1 MEFKE
6 MYAKPI
12 DRAIDPVVKAGS
24 EEHLANE
31 LEEYV
36 VTPEI
41 QGHLLRFFDEYND
54 VDATGNGAWISG
66 FFGSGKSH
74 MLKILAVLLED
85 RTVDGVRA
93 FDYILPKVAN
103 NPSLHGAMEVART
116 KHPSES
122 ILFNIDSVAPNQGR
136 TEAGALLAAFIKSF
150 NAHLGYFDGDQQHI
164 AKLEYDLD
172 KDGHLDAFKQQIQ
185 ERCGKPW
192 EDVRKSAALH
202 TKKIDAAFDDALGN
216 PEGTTDNIIRYY
228 KDTYQPS
235 VKDFALQVKDYIDT
249 KEPGFRLNFFVDE
262 VGQFI
267 ANNTELMVNLQTV
280 AEDLNDYCDGASW
293 VLVTSQ
299 ENVEDIVGEMSENS
313 ANDFS
318 KIQARFK
325 IKIQLTSSDA
335 KTVIKQRLLAKNP
348 DVVPAL
354 DGMYEKYKDD
364 FRVLFDFAD
373 GSKSYKVYSDE
384 EDFVGTYPFV
394 PYQFDLFITAMRGL
408 SDYNGFTG
416 RHHSTGAR
424 SMLGVFQEVAIRM
437 ANGLDG
443 KAPAST
449 EEQALA
455 TFDLMFEGLRNS
467 LKSEVYGQI
476 TIAEGQLTDD
486 PLAIRVLKALLLVKY
501 CKDFK
506 ATPGNLRV
514 LLYGS
519 FKENTSVL
527 EQNVKDALSNLER
540 QVYIRRNNN
549 VYEYLTDEEKD
560 IEREIRNTAVSTADI
575 EGTIAELVKDAVGSL
590 RATYKNGS
598 FEHAYSFNL
607 KVDGNG
613 QGIQRNDLTVDIL
626 TSWEEGALAT
636 IPAAPKTLSVA
647 LMGADSLISDIR
659 IYKQTEKYANVHGS
673 SGEVRAAILMDKRD
687 ANMALY
693 AKIREEFTDL
703 LTEARYSAGGAEV
716 TDVLSGTGKD
726 ALVSAMS
733 ELIKKSYTGLQQV
746 SERITEND
754 VYSNCVSPQT
764 KLEGALPE
772 YVETLYSQIGML
784 SSGGVVTVGGDGVGS
799 LTNHFSKGVYG
810 WPDIVVR
817 NAVAML
823 SGVGK
828 IEVRRA
834 GSLIEK
840 IELGNALKKNQDLDK
855 LVISKVAA
863 VDTDRLNAIVA
874 GYKALT
880 GTSPAENDAKA
891 IAREL
896 KTHLENASEPWRQ
909 SESAAASYPFAM
921 QYNEGLALVRRTA
934 DALGSN
940 WQWIATDFPDHVEE
954 LKDAVE
960 DMDKMRSFVAG
971 SQMQQ
976 KWVQAKE
983 FLDRGLREALAIDAS
998 VASDEE
1004 FISEV
1009 RRIVEDPDVYKSSD
1023 IARINGR
1030 IRKAQNEIADAL
1042 ATLKDYERNQIETSR
1057 GEFKS
1062 TEEFDALD
1070 AEAQVRLD
1078 DIFDRAQ
1085 RELEVA
1091 RGAFEIKGF
1100 ASSFVER
1107 NTGAILAVLNPPKQ
1121 TAQTSEGNSDEHTE
1135 FVKPQVQSVTVA
1147 DVCKR
1152 VPGSPLI
1159 KNEEDIDSYLDGLRA
1174 LLVDEIRSGKV
1185 VVK

>member
-6 MYAKPI
+6 MYARPI

-85 RTVDGVRA
+85 RTVEGMRA
-93 FDYILPKVAN
+93 FDYILPKVED
-103 NPSLHGAMEVART
+103 NPSLHSAMEVARE

-164 AKLEYDLD
+164 AKLEYDLG
-172 KDGHLDAFKQQIQ
+172 KEGHLDAFKQHVQAL
-185 ERCGKPW
+185 CGKPW
-192 EDVRKSAALH
+192 ENVRKSAALH
-202 TKKIDAAFDDALGN
+202 AKKIDAAFDAALGN

-348 DVVPAL
+348 EVTPAL
-354 DGMYEKYKDD
+354 DKMYSSYKDD

-373 GSKSYKVYSDE
+373 GSKSYKVYSDA
-384 EDFVGTYPFV
+384 EDFVDTYPFV

-437 ANGLDG
+437 ANGLNG
-443 KAPAST
+443 NAPAST

-506 ATPGNLRV
+506 ATAGNLRV

-560 IEREIRNTAVSTADI
+560 IEREIRNTSISTADI
-575 EGTIAELVKDAVGSL
+575 ENTIAELVKDAVGTL

-598 FEHAYSFNL
+598 FEHVYPFNL

-613 QGIQRNDLTVDIL
+613 QGIQRNDLSVDIL
-626 TSWEEGALAT
+626 TSWEEGSLST
-636 IPAAPKTLSVA
+636 IPSAPKTLTVA

-659 IYKQTEKYANVHGS
+659 IYKQTEKYANVHGT

-693 AKIREEFTDL
+693 SKIRDEFTDL

-716 TDVLSGTGKD
+716 TDSLSGTGKD
-726 ALVSAMS
+726 ALASAMA
-733 ELIKKSYTGLQQV
+733 ELVKKSYTGLQQV
-746 SERITEND
+746 SERITDTD
-754 VYSNCVSPQT
+754 VYGNCVSPQA
-764 KLEGALPE
+764 KLGGMLPE

-784 SSGGVVTVGGDGVGS
+784 SSGGVVTVGGDGLSS
-799 LTNHFSKGVYG
+799 LTAYFGKGVYG

-823 SGVGK
+823 SGIGK

-834 GSLIEK
+834 GLLLEK
-840 IELGNALKKNQDLDK
+840 TELGNALKKNQDLDK
-855 LVISKVAA
+855 LVVTKVAD
-863 VDTDRLNAIVA
+863 VDADKLNEIVS

-896 KTHLENASEPWRQ
+896 SAYLENTSSPWQQ
-909 SESAAASYPFAM
+909 SESAATAYPFATD
-921 QYNEGLALVRRTA
+921 YKEGLALVGRVI
-934 DALGSN
+934 DSLNSN
-940 WQWIATDFPDHVEE
+940 WQWIATDFPDHVDEIA
-954 LKDAVE
+954 LVKE
-960 DMDKMRSFVAG
+960 DMDRMRTFVAG
-971 SQMQQ
+971 SPMQQ
-976 KWVQAKE
+976 KWTDAKA
-983 FLDRGLREALAIDAS
+983 FLDKGLREARVVDAPI
-998 VASDEE
+998 ADDDE
-1004 FISEV
+1004 FIAEV
-1009 RRIVEDPDVYKSSD
+1009 RSVVEDPQVYKSSE
-1023 IARINGR
+1023 IARVSGR
-1030 IRKAQNEIADAL
+1030 IRRAQDEISSQL
-1042 ATLKDYERNQIETSR
+1042 ASLKEHEIDQLKLNHD
-1057 GEFKS
+1057 EFKRM
-1062 TEEFDALD
+1062 EEYAALD
-1070 AEAQVRLD
+1070 ADQKMRIDEVFEKA
-1078 DIFDRAQ
+1078 IN
-1085 RELEVA
+1085 ELNGVQSA
-1091 RGAFEIKGF
+1091 YEIKGF
-1100 ASSFVER
+1100 AATFMER
-1107 NTGAILAVLNPPKQ
+1107 NASFLLNLLNPPSPVEDPGPGGAVEPNP
-1121 TAQTSEGNSDEHTE
+1121 T
-1135 FVKPQVQSVTVA
+1135 PVQSVTVSEIS
-1147 DVCKR
+1147 KR
-1152 VPGSPLI
+1152 VACSPFI
-1159 KNEEDIDSYLDGLRA
+1159 TDEKDVDSYIDGLRTI
-1174 LLVDEIRSGKV
+1174 LLNEIRSGKV

>member
-74 MLKILAVLLED
+74 MLKILALLLED
-85 RTVDGVRA
+85 RTVEGTRA
-93 FDYILPKVAN
+93 FDYILPKVEN
-103 NPSLHGAMEVART
+103 NPSLHSAMEVARA

-172 KDGHLDAFKQQIQ
+172 KEGHLEAFRQQVQ

-202 TKKIDAAFDDALGN
+202 AKKIDAAFDAALGN

-235 VKDFALQVKDYIDT
+235 VKDFALQVKDYINT

-267 ANNTELMVNLQTV
+267 ANNTDLMVNLQTV

-335 KTVIKQRLLAKNP
+335 KTVIKQRLLAKTP
-348 DVVPAL
+348 EVKPPL
-354 DGMYEKYKDD
+354 DEMYAERKDD

-373 GSKSYKVYSDE
+373 GSKSYKVYSDA
-384 EDFVGTYPFV
+384 EDFVDTYPFV

-449 EEQALA
+449 EEEELA

-506 ATPGNLRV
+506 ATAGNLRV

-560 IEREIRNTAVSTADI
+560 IEREIRNTSITTADI
-575 EGTIAELVKDAVGSL
+575 EGTIADLVKEAVGSL
-590 RATYKNGS
+590 KATYKNGS
-598 FEHAYSFNL
+598 FEHAYAFNL
-607 KVDGNG
+607 KVDGDA
-613 QGIQRNDLTVDIL
+613 QGIQRNDLTIDVL
-626 TSWEEGALAT
+626 TSWEDGLLST

-647 LMGADSLISDIR
+647 LMDADSLISDIR
-659 IYKQTEKYANVHGS
+659 IFKQTEKYANVHGT
-673 SGEVRAAILMDKRD
+673 SGEVRAAILRDKRD

-693 AKIREEFTDL
+693 AKIRDEFTEL

-716 TDVLSGTGKD
+716 TDAVSGSGKD
-726 ALVSAMS
+726 VLVNAMT

-746 SERITEND
+746 SERITDND
-754 VYSNCVSPQT
+754 VYSNCVSPRE
-764 KLEGALPE
+764 KLGGELPE

-784 SSGGVVTVGGDGVGS
+784 SSGGVVTVGGDGVAS
-799 LTNHFSKGVYG
+799 LTNNFGKGVYG
-810 WPDIVVR
+810 WPDVVVR

-823 SGVGK
+823 SGIGK
-828 IEVRRA
+828 IEIRRA
-834 GSLIEK
+834 GSLLERT
-840 IELGNALKKNQDLDK
+840 ELGNALKKNQDLDK
-855 LVISKVAA
+855 LVVSKVAD
-863 VDTDRLNAIVA
+863 VDSDRLNAIIS
-874 GYKALT
+874 GYKSLT

-896 KTHLENASEPWRQ
+896 AAYLDNAAEPWRQ
-909 SESAAASYPFAM
+909 SQSASSSYPFAGD
-921 QYNEGLALVRRTA
+921 YEEGLALFKRVI
-934 DALGSN
+934 DSLNSN
-940 WQWIATDFPDHVEE
+940 WQWIATDFPEHAERIA
-954 LKDAVE
+954 LTKD

-971 SQMQQ
+971 SPMQQ
-976 KWVQAKE
+976 KWVQAKA
-983 FLDRGLREALAIDAS
+983 FLDQGLKEARVIDA
-998 VASDEE
+998 AIANDDA
-1004 FISEV
+1004 FIAEV
-1009 RRIVEDPDVYKSSD
+1009 RAAVEDPMVYKSSD
-1023 IARINGR
+1023 IARVNGK
-1030 IRKAQNEIADAL
+1030 IRRAQDEIASAL
-1042 ATLKDYERNQIETSR
+1042 SSLKENERNQLEVSHGEYKGTTEYAALGDDGKARVDEVFESGAR
-1057 GEFKS
+1057 G
-1062 TEEFDALD
+1062 
-1070 AEAQVRLD
+1070 LD
-1078 DIFDRAQ
+1078 DAQ
-1085 RELEVA
+1085 SA
-1091 RGAFEIKGF
+1091 YEIKGY
-1100 ASSFVER
+1100 ATSFMER
-1107 NTGAILAVLNPPKQ
+1107 NAGLILSLLNPPKP
-1121 TAQTSEGNSDEHTE
+1121 ADESGIG
-1135 FVKPQVQSVTVA
+1135 KPDDSKTPPVQSVPVSE
-1147 DVCKR
+1147 VSKR
-1152 VPGSPLI
+1152 VAVSPII
-1159 KNEEDIDSYLDGLRA
+1159 KSEEDVDAYLGGLKS
-1174 LLVDEIRSGKV
+1174 LLLDEIRSGKV
-1185 VVK
+1185 VMK

>member
-1 MEFKE
+1 

-85 RTVDGVRA
+85 RTVEGTRA
-93 FDYILPKVAN
+93 FDYILPKVED
-103 NPSLHGAMEVART
+103 NPSLHSAMEVARA

-172 KDGHLDAFKQQIQ
+172 KEGHLGAFKQQVQ

-202 TKKIDAAFDDALGN
+202 AKKIDAAFDAALGN
-216 PEGTTDNIIRYY
+216 EEGTTDNIIRYY

-235 VKDFALQVKDYIDT
+235 VKDFALQVKDYIDS

-267 ANNTELMVNLQTV
+267 ANNTDLMVNLQTV

-348 DVVPAL
+348 EVKPTL
-354 DGMYEKYKDD
+354 DDMYAERRDD

-373 GSKSYKVYSDE
+373 GSKSYKVYSDA
-384 EDFVGTYPFV
+384 EDFVDTYPFV

-443 KAPAST
+443 KAPATT
-449 EEQALA
+449 EEEALA

-506 ATPGNLRV
+506 ATAGNLRV

-527 EQNVKDALSNLER
+527 EQNVKNALSNLER

-560 IEREIRNTAVSTADI
+560 IEREIRNTSISTADI
-575 EGTIAELVKDAVGSL
+575 ESTIADLVKDAVGSL
-590 RATYKNGS
+590 KATYKNGA

-607 KVDGNG
+607 KVDGDA

-626 TSWEEGALAT
+626 TSWEEGSLST

-716 TDVLSGTGKD
+716 TDNLSGSGKD
-726 ALVSAMS
+726 VLVNAMA

-754 VYSNCVSPQT
+754 VYGNCVSPQT
-764 KLEGALPE
+764 KLGGTLPE

-784 SSGGVVTVGGDGVGS
+784 SSGGVVTVGGDGVAS
-799 LTNHFSKGVYG
+799 LTANFGKGVYG

-823 SGVGK
+823 SGAGK
-828 IEVRRA
+828 IEIRRA
-834 GSLIEK
+834 GSLLEK
-840 IELGNALKKNQDLDK
+840 TELGNALKKNQDLDK
-855 LVISKVAA
+855 LVVSKVAD
-863 VDTDRLNAIVA
+863 VDSDRLNAIVS
-874 GYKALT
+874 GYKVLT

-896 KTHLENASEPWRQ
+896 SAYLDNAAEPWRQ
-909 SESAAASYPFAM
+909 SESAATSYPFAVD
-921 QYNEGLALVRRTA
+921 YGEGLALFKRVIDSLNA
-934 DALGSN
+934 N
-940 WQWIATDFPDHVEE
+940 WQWIVTDFPEHAETIA
-954 LKDAVE
+954 LTKD

-971 SQMQQ
+971 SPMQQ
-976 KWVQAKE
+976 KWAQAKA
-983 FLDRGLREALAIDAS
+983 FLDQGLKEARVIDAAI
-998 VASDEE
+998 ASDDA
-1004 FISEV
+1004 FIAEV
-1009 RRIVEDPDVYKSSD
+1009 RAVVEDPQVYKSSD
-1023 IARINGR
+1023 IARVNGKIRRAQDDISSALVSFKESEREQLR
-1030 IRKAQNEIADAL
+1030 ISLDEYKGTDEYA
-1042 ATLKDYERNQIETSR
+1042 
-1057 GEFKS
+1057 
-1062 TEEFDALD
+1062 ALD
-1070 AEAQVRLD
+1070 DVGKAR
-1078 DIFDRAQ
+1078 FDEVFERAV
-1085 RELEVA
+1085 RELD
-1091 RGAFEIKGF
+1091 GAQSVFEIKGYTT
-1100 ASSFVER
+1100 SFMER
-1107 NTGAILAVLNPPKQ
+1107 NASHILSLLNPPKPEIE
-1121 TAQTSEGNSDEHTE
+1121 SESGETTE
-1135 FVKPQVQSVTVA
+1135 PKAAPVQSVSVSE
-1147 DVCKR
+1147 VCKR
-1152 VPGSPLI
+1152 VSGSPII
-1159 KNEEDIDSYLDGLRA
+1159 KNEEDVDAYLGGLKA
-1174 LLVDEIRSGKV
+1174 LLLDEISSGKV

>member
-1 MEFKE
+1 MEFME

-85 RTVDGVRA
+85 RTVEGTRA
-93 FDYILPKVAN
+93 FDYILPKVQD
-103 NPSLHGAMEVART
+103 NPSLHSAMEVARD

-172 KDGHLDAFKQQIQ
+172 KEGRLDAFKQQIKDLT
-185 ERCGKPW
+185 GKPW

-202 TKKIDAAFDDALGN
+202 AKKIDAAFDAANGD

-280 AEDLNDYCDGASW
+280 AEDLNDYCDGAAW

-348 DVVPAL
+348 EATPDL
-354 DGMYEKYKDD
+354 DSMYASYKDD

-373 GSKSYKVYSDE
+373 GSKSYKVYSDA
-384 EDFVGTYPFV
+384 EDFGDTYPFV

-437 ANGLDG
+437 AKGLDG
-443 KAPAST
+443 SAPAST

-506 ATPGNLRV
+506 ATAGNLRV

-549 VYEYLTDEEKD
+549 IYEYLTDEEKD
-560 IEREIRNTAVSTADI
+560 IEREIRNTSISTSDI
-575 EGTIAELVKDAVGSL
+575 EETVADLVKDAVGSL
-590 RATYKNGS
+590 RATYKNGA
-598 FEHAYSFNL
+598 FEHVYPFNL

-626 TSWEEGALAT
+626 TSWEEGSLST
-636 IPAAPKTLSVA
+636 IPSAPKTLSVA

-659 IYKQTEKYANVHGS
+659 IFKQTEKYANVHGT

-693 AKIREEFTDL
+693 AKIRDEFTDL

-716 TDVLSGTGKD
+716 TEMLSGTGKE
-726 ALVSAMS
+726 ALASAME

-746 SERITEND
+746 SERITDTD
-754 VYSNCVSPQT
+754 VYGNCVSPQA
-764 KLEGALPE
+764 KLGGTLPE

-784 SSGGVVTVGGDGVGS
+784 SSGGAVTVGGDGLSS
-799 LTNHFSKGVYG
+799 LTAYFGKGVYG

-823 SGVGK
+823 SGIGK

-834 GSLIEK
+834 GSLLEK
-840 IELGNALKKNQDLDK
+840 TELGNVLKKNQDLDK
-855 LVISKVAA
+855 LVVSKVAD
-863 VDTDRLNAIVA
+863 VDSDRLNVIIS
-874 GYKALT
+874 GYKTLT

-896 KTHLENASEPWRQ
+896 AAYLENASSPWQQ
-909 SESAAASYPFAM
+909 SESAATSYPFAAD
-921 QYNEGLALVRRTA
+921 YKEDLALVRRA
-934 DALGSN
+934 IDSLNSN
-940 WQWIATDFPDHVEE
+940 WQWIATDFPEHVDEIA
-954 LKDAVE
+954 LAKE

-971 SQMQQ
+971 SSMQQ
-976 KWVQAKE
+976 KWTEAKA
-983 FLDRGLREALAIDAS
+983 FLDQGLREARAIDAPIADDVEF
-998 VASDEE
+998 VA
-1004 FISEV
+1004 EV
-1009 RRIVEDPDVYKSSD
+1009 RGVVEDPQVYKSSD
-1023 IARINGR
+1023 IARVSGKIKR
-1030 IRKAQNEIADAL
+1030 AQDEIASQLAL
-1042 ATLKDYERNQIETSR
+1042 LKEHERQQLEISHD
-1057 GEFKS
+1057 EFKRMDEYS
-1062 TEEFDALD
+1062 ALD
-1070 AEAQVRLD
+1070 ADQKTHVDEV
-1078 DIFDRAQ
+1078 FERAQ
-1085 RELEVA
+1085 RALDEA
-1091 RGAFEIKGF
+1091 QGAYEIKGF
-1100 ASSFVER
+1100 AATFMER
-1107 NTGAILAVLNPPKQ
+1107 NVSTLLSLLNPPAPTDEPKPGDVVEPVP
-1121 TAQTSEGNSDEHTE
+1121 AQI
-1135 FVKPQVQSVTVA
+1135 QSVSVSEVSKRIPGFTFIKTED
-1147 DVCKR
+1147 DV
-1152 VPGSPLI
+1152 
-1159 KNEEDIDSYLDGLRA
+1159 DSYIDGLKS
-1174 LLVDEIRSGKV
+1174 LLLEEVRSGKV

>member
-1 MEFKE
+1 MQFKE

-36 VTPEI
+36 VTPEV

-85 RTVDGVRA
+85 RTVEGTRA
-93 FDYILPKVAN
+93 FDYILPKVED
-103 NPSLHGAMEVART
+103 NPSLQSAMEVARA

-172 KDGHLDAFKQQIQ
+172 KEGRLDAFKQQV
-185 ERCGKPW
+185 EALCGKPW
-192 EDVRKSAALH
+192 EDVRKSAVLH
-202 TKKIDAAFDDALGN
+202 GKKIDAAFDAALGN
-216 PEGTTDNIIRYY
+216 PEGSTDNIIRYY

-235 VKDFALQVKDYIDT
+235 VRDFALQVKDYIDT

-267 ANNTELMVNLQTV
+267 ANNTDLMVNLQTV

-335 KTVIKQRLLAKNP
+335 KTIIKQRLLAKKP
-348 DVVPAL
+348 EATPLL
-354 DGMYEKYKDD
+354 DDMYDKCKDD

-373 GSKSYKVYSDE
+373 GSKTYKVYSDA
-384 EDFVGTYPFV
+384 EDFVDTYPFV

-443 KAPAST
+443 KAPATT
-449 EEQALA
+449 EEEALA

-476 TIAEGQLTDD
+476 TIAEGQLTDE

-506 ATPGNLRV
+506 ATAGNLRV

-527 EQNVKDALSNLER
+527 EQNIKDALSNLER

-560 IEREIRNTAVSTADI
+560 IEREIRNTSISTADI
-575 EGTIAELVKDAVGSL
+575 EQTVADLIKDVLGPL
-590 RATYKNGS
+590 RTTYKNGT
-598 FEHAYSFNL
+598 FEHAYTFNL
-607 KVDGNG
+607 KVDGDA
-613 QGIQRNDLTVDIL
+613 QGIQRHDLTVDIL
-626 TSWEEGALAT
+626 TSWEEEPLSI

-647 LMGADSLISDIR
+647 LVGADSLVSDIR
-659 IYKQTEKYANVHGS
+659 VYKQTEKYTNIHGAT
-673 SGEVRAAILMDKRD
+673 GEVRAAILRDKRD
-687 ANMALY
+687 ANRALY
-693 AKIREEFTDL
+693 TKIRDEFTDL
-703 LTEARYSAGGAEV
+703 LTEARYSAGGVEV
-716 TDVLSGTGKD
+716 TDALSGTGKD
-726 ALVSAMS
+726 VLMSAMS

-746 SERITEND
+746 SERITDTD
-754 VYSNCVSPQT
+754 VYNHCVSPRI
-764 KLEGALPE
+764 KLGVTLPE

-784 SSGGVVTVGGDGVGS
+784 SSGGVVTVGGDGLAS
-799 LTNHFSKGVYG
+799 LTAYFGKGVYG

-823 SGVGK
+823 SDAGK
-828 IEVRRA
+828 IEIRRA
-834 GSLIEK
+834 GSLLEK
-840 IELGNALKKNQDLDK
+840 TDLGNALKKNQDLDK
-855 LVISKVAA
+855 LVVSKI
-863 VDTDRLNAIVA
+863 VDVDSKRLNEIIS

-880 GTSPAENDAKA
+880 GTSPTENDAKA
-891 IAREL
+891 IAQEL
-896 KTHLENASEPWRQ
+896 AVYLEHASEPWRQ
-909 SESAAASYPFAM
+909 SRADAAHYPFASD
-921 QYNEGLALVRRTA
+921 YSEGLALVTRSI
-934 DALGSN
+934 DSLKSS
-940 WQWIATDFPDHVEE
+940 WQWIVTDFPEHIEE
-954 LKDAVE
+954 IARAKENL
-960 DMDKMRSFVAG
+960 DKMRSFAAG
-971 SQMQQ
+971 SPMQQ
-976 KWVQAKE
+976 KWVQAKV
-983 FLDRGLREALAIDAS
+983 FLDEGLRDAKIIDA
-998 VASDEE
+998 VIAWDDE
-1004 FISEV
+1004 FIHEV
-1009 RRIVEDPDVYKSSD
+1009 RTVVEDPQVYKSNG
-1023 IARINGR
+1023 IARITGKIKR
-1030 IRKAQNEIADAL
+1030 AQDEIAAEL
-1042 ATLKDYERNQIETSR
+1042 ISLKENEKEQLRINHD
-1057 GEFKS
+1057 EFK
-1062 TEEFDALD
+1062 TTDDYAALD
-1070 AEAQVRLD
+1070 CDQKMHFDELFEEAAKELD
-1078 DIFDRAQ
+1078 SAQ
-1085 RELEVA
+1085 
-1091 RGAFEIKGF
+1091 GAYEIKGF
-1100 ASSFVER
+1100 AASFMER
-1107 NTGAILAVLNPPKQ
+1107 NASLILSLLNPQKPVDNPRKEGSGKHEKPSVKSVSV
-1121 TAQTSEGNSDEHTE
+1121 SE
-1135 FVKPQVQSVTVA
+1135 
-1147 DVCKR
+1147 VCKR
-1152 VPGSPLI
+1152 VAGSPII
-1159 KNEEDIDSYLDGLRA
+1159 KSDEDVDAYISGLKSLLLNEIHF
-1174 LLVDEIRSGKV
+1174 GKV

>member
-85 RTVDGVRA
+85 RTVEGTRA
-93 FDYILPKVAN
+93 FDYILPKVKD
-103 NPSLHGAMEVART
+103 NPSLHSAMEVARE
-116 KHPSES
+116 KHSSES

-172 KDGHLDAFKQQIQ
+172 KEGHLEAFKQQVQ
-185 ERCGKPW
+185 AMCGKPW
-192 EDVRKSAALH
+192 KDVRKSAALH
-202 TKKIDAAFDDALGN
+202 VKKIDAAFDAALEN

-348 DVVPAL
+348 EATLAL
-354 DGMYEKYKDD
+354 DNMYASYKDD

-373 GSKSYKVYSDE
+373 GSKSYKVYSDT
-384 EDFVGTYPFV
+384 EDFVDTYPFA

-443 KAPAST
+443 NVSAST
-449 EEQALA
+449 EGQELA

-506 ATPGNLRV
+506 ATAGNLRV
-514 LLYGS
+514 LLYSS

-527 EQNVKDALSNLER
+527 EQSVKDALANLER

-560 IEREIRNTAVSTADI
+560 IEREIRNTSISTADI
-575 EGTIAELVKDAVGSL
+575 EETVADLVKDAVGSL
-590 RATYKNGS
+590 RATYKNGA
-598 FEHAYSFNL
+598 FEHVYPFNL
-607 KVDGNG
+607 KVDGDA

-626 TSWEEGALAT
+626 TSWDEGSLFT
-636 IPAAPKTLSVA
+636 IPSAPKTLSVA
-647 LMGADSLISDIR
+647 LLGADSLVSDIR
-659 IYKQTEKYANVHGS
+659 IYKQTEKYANVHGT

-693 AKIREEFTDL
+693 AKIRDEFTNL
-703 LTEARYSAGGAEV
+703 LTEARYSAGGAEI
-716 TDVLSGTGKD
+716 TDSLSGTGKD
-726 ALVSAMS
+726 TLASAMA

-746 SERITEND
+746 SERITDND
-754 VYSNCVSPQT
+754 VYGNCVSPQA
-764 KLEGALPE
+764 KFGDALPE

-784 SSGGVVTVGGDGVGS
+784 SSGGVVTVGGDGLSS
-799 LTNHFSKGVYG
+799 LTAYFGKGVYG

-828 IEVRRA
+828 IEVRCA
-834 GSLIEK
+834 GSLLEK
-840 IELGNALKKNQDLDK
+840 TRLGNALKKNRDLDK
-855 LVISKVAA
+855 LVVSKVAD
-863 VDTDRLNAIVA
+863 VDSDRLNEIVS
-874 GYKALT
+874 GYKTLT
-880 GTSPAENDAKA
+880 GTSPAENDAKT

-896 KTHLENASEPWRQ
+896 ASCLENTSSPWSQ
-909 SESAAASYPFAM
+909 TESSAAAFPFAAD
-921 QYNEGLALVRRTA
+921 YKEGLALVRRVVES
-934 DALGSN
+934 LNSN
-940 WQWIATDFPDHVEE
+940 WQWIATDFPEHVDEIA
-954 LKDAVE
+954 LVKE

-971 SQMQQ
+971 SPMQQ
-976 KWVQAKE
+976 KWAEAKA
-983 FLDRGLREALAIDAS
+983 FLDQGLREARAVDAPI
-998 VASDEE
+998 ADDRE
-1004 FISEV
+1004 FIAEIRSV
-1009 RRIVEDPDVYKSSD
+1009 IEDPQVYKSSD
-1023 IARINGR
+1023 IAHVTGK
-1030 IRKAQNEIADAL
+1030 IRRVQEEIASKAVS
-1042 ATLKDYERNQIETSR
+1042 LKEYEGKQLEKNHD
-1057 GEFKS
+1057 EFKLMD
-1062 TEEFDALD
+1062 EYKALD
-1070 AEAQVRLD
+1070 DEQKTRVD
-1078 DIFDRAQ
+1078 EIFNNAAI
-1085 RELEVA
+1085 ELNDTQSA
-1091 RGAFEIKGF
+1091 YEIKGF
-1100 ASSFVER
+1100 AAAFIER
-1107 NTGAILAVLNPPKQ
+1107 NASLLLSLLNPPKI
-1121 TAQTSEGNSDEHTE
+1121 ASDLEAE
-1135 FVKPQVQSVTVA
+1135 DSIKPKAETPQSVPVSEVCRRVA
-1147 DVCKR
+1147 G
-1152 VPGSPLI
+1152 PPFI
-1159 KNEEDIDSYLDGLRA
+1159 KSEDEVDSYLDSLKA
-1174 LLVDEIRSGKV
+1174 LLLDEIRSGRV

>member
-85 RTVDGVRA
+85 RTVEGMRA
-93 FDYILPKVAN
+93 FDYILPKVKDS
-103 NPSLHGAMEVART
+103 PSLHSAMEVARE

-150 NAHLGYFDGDQQHI
+150 NSHLGYFDGDQQHI

-172 KDGHLDAFKQQIQ
+172 KEGHLESFKQQVQAI
-185 ERCGKPW
+185 CGKPW

-202 TKKIDAAFDDALGN
+202 AKKIDAAFDAALGN
-216 PEGTTDNIIRYY
+216 PEGATDNIIRYY

-348 DVVPAL
+348 DATPAL
-354 DGMYEKYKDD
+354 DNMYDSYKDD

-373 GSKSYKVYSDE
+373 GSKSYKVYADAD
-384 EDFVGTYPFV
+384 DFVDTYPFV

-437 ANGLDG
+437 ANGLNG
-443 KAPAST
+443 NAPAST

-506 ATPGNLRV
+506 ATAGNLRV

-560 IEREIRNTAVSTADI
+560 IEREIRNTSISTADI
-575 EGTIAELVKDAVGSL
+575 EATIAELVKEAVGSL
-590 RATYKNGS
+590 RATYKNGA
-598 FEHAYSFNL
+598 FEHVYPFNL

-613 QGIQRNDLTVDIL
+613 QGIQRNDLSVDIL
-626 TSWEEGALAT
+626 TSWDEGSPLST
-636 IPAAPKTLSVA
+636 IPSAPKTLSVA

-659 IYKQTEKYANVHGS
+659 IYKQTEKYANVHGT

-693 AKIREEFTDL
+693 SKIRDEFTDL
-703 LTEARYSAGGAEV
+703 LAEARYSAGGAEV
-716 TDVLSGTGKD
+716 TDSLSGTGKD
-726 ALVSAMS
+726 ALANAMS
-733 ELIKKSYTGLQQV
+733 ELVKKSYTGLQQV
-746 SERITEND
+746 SERITDTD
-754 VYSNCVSPQT
+754 VYNNCVAAQT
-764 KLEGALPE
+764 KLDGMLPE
-772 YVETLYSQIGML
+772 YTETLYSQIGVL
-784 SSGGVVTVGGDGVGS
+784 SSGGVVTVGGDGLSS
-799 LTNHFSKGVYG
+799 LTAYFGKSVYG

-823 SGVGK
+823 SGIGK
-828 IEVRRA
+828 IEVRRT
-834 GSLIEK
+834 GSLLEK
-840 IELGNALKKNQDLDK
+840 TELGNALKKNQELDK
-855 LVISKVAA
+855 LVVSKVAD
-863 VDTDRLNAIVA
+863 VDSDRLNEIVF

-896 KTHLENASEPWRQ
+896 SAYLENTSSPWQQ
-909 SESAAASYPFAM
+909 SESAAMAYPFATD
-921 QYNEGLALVRRTA
+921 YKEGLTLVRRVIN
-934 DALGSN
+934 ALGSN
-940 WQWIATDFPDHVEE
+940 WQWIATDFPEHVDEIA
-954 LKDAVE
+954 LAKE
-960 DMDKMRSFVAG
+960 DMDKMRTFVAG
-971 SQMQQ
+971 SPMQQ
-976 KWVQAKE
+976 KWSEARS
-983 FLDRGLREALAIDAS
+983 FLNRGLREARAVDAPI
-998 VASDEE
+998 ADDEE
-1004 FISEV
+1004 FIAEV
-1009 RRIVEDPDVYKSSD
+1009 RTVVEDPQVYKSSE
-1023 IARINGR
+1023 IARVSGK
-1030 IRKAQNEIADAL
+1030 IRRAQDEIASQL
-1042 ATLKDYERNQIETSR
+1042 ASLKEHETEQLKINHDR
-1057 GEFKS
+1057 FKNMN
-1062 TEEFDALD
+1062 EYVALD
-1070 AEAQVRLD
+1070 AAQKTCIDEVFEKATNELD
-1078 DIFDRAQ
+1078 GAQ
-1085 RELEVA
+1085 
-1091 RGAFEIKGF
+1091 GAYEIKGF
-1100 ASSFVER
+1100 AATFMER
-1107 NTGAILAVLNPPKQ
+1107 NASFLLSLLNPPSPVVDPD
-1121 TAQTSEGNSDEHTE
+1121 SEGVVGSDPE
-1135 FVKPQVQSVTVA
+1135 PVQSVSISEVL
-1147 DVCKR
+1147 KR
-1152 VPGSPLI
+1152 ITGSPFI
-1159 KNEEDIDSYLDGLRA
+1159 KNEEDVESYIEGLKA
-1174 LLVDEIRSGKV
+1174 VLLNEIRSGKV

>member
-85 RTVDGVRA
+85 RTVEGVRA
-93 FDYILPKVAN
+93 FDYILPKVED
-103 NPSLHGAMEVART
+103 NPSLHSAMEVARER
-116 KHPSES
+116 HPSES

-172 KDGHLDAFKQQIQ
+172 KEGHLDAFKQQV
-185 ERCGKPW
+185 EALCGKPW

-202 TKKIDAAFDDALGN
+202 AKKIDAAFDAALGN
-216 PEGTTDNIIRYY
+216 PEGTTDNVIRYY

-267 ANNTELMVNLQTV
+267 ANNTDLMVNLQTV

-354 DGMYEKYKDD
+354 DGMYDERKDD

-373 GSKSYKVYSDE
+373 GSKSYKVYSDA
-384 EDFVGTYPFV
+384 EDFVDTYPFV

-437 ANGLDG
+437 ANGLNG
-443 KAPAST
+443 KAPATT
-449 EEQALA
+449 EEEALA

-506 ATPGNLRV
+506 ATAGNLRV

-527 EQNVKDALSNLER
+527 EQNVKDALANLER

-560 IEREIRNTAVSTADI
+560 IEREIRNTSISTADI
-575 EGTIAELVKDAVGSL
+575 EQTVADLVKDAVGSL

-598 FEHAYSFNL
+598 FEHAYTFNL
-607 KVDGNG
+607 KVDGDA
-613 QGIQRNDLTVDIL
+613 QGIQRNDLTVDVL
-626 TSWEEGALAT
+626 TTWDGGSLST
-636 IPAAPKTLSVA
+636 IPSAPKTLSVA
-647 LMGADSLISDIR
+647 LVGADSLISDIR

-673 SGEVRAAILMDKRD
+673 GTEVRASILMDKRD

-693 AKIREEFTDL
+693 AKIRDEFTDL

-716 TDVLSGTGKD
+716 TDTLFGTGKD
-726 ALVSAMS
+726 ALVSGMT

-746 SERITEND
+746 SERITDND
-754 VYSNCVSPQT
+754 VYGNCVSTQA
-764 KLEGALPE
+764 KLGGTFPE

-784 SSGGVVTVGGDGVGS
+784 SSGGVVTVGGDGLAS
-799 LTNHFSKGVYG
+799 LTAYFGKGVYG

-823 SGVGK
+823 SGAGK

-834 GSLIEK
+834 GTLLEK
-840 IELGNALKKNQDLDK
+840 AELGNVLKKNQDLDK
-855 LVISKVAA
+855 LVVSKVAD
-863 VDTDRLNAIVA
+863 VDADRLNEIVF
-874 GYKALT
+874 GYKILT

-896 KTHLENASEPWRQ
+896 ASYLENASEPWRQ
-909 SESAAASYPFAM
+909 SESAAAGYPFESD
-921 QYNEGLALVRRTA
+921 YSEGLGLVKRCI
-934 DALGSN
+934 DSLNSN
-940 WQWIATDFPDHVEE
+940 WQWVATEFPEHVEE
-954 LKDAVE
+954 IARAKE
-960 DMDKMRSFVAG
+960 DMDNMRSFVAG

-976 KWVQAKE
+976 KWAQAKE
-983 FLDRGLREALAIDAS
+983 FLDRGLSEARAINA
-998 VASDEE
+998 AIAGDEQ
-1004 FISEV
+1004 FIAEV
-1009 RRIVEDPDVYKSSD
+1009 RAVVEDPKVYKSSD
-1023 IARINGR
+1023 VARVNGR
-1030 IRKAQNEIADAL
+1030 IKRAQDEIADEL
-1042 ATLKDYERNQIETSR
+1042 ASLKESEKDQLRISHD
-1057 GEFKS
+1057 GFKS
-1062 TEEFDALD
+1062 TDEYAALD
-1070 AEAQVRLD
+1070 GEQKARLD
-1078 DIFDRAQ
+1078 ELFKSAE
-1085 RELEVA
+1085 RELDDA
-1091 RGAFEIKGF
+1091 RGAYEIKGF
-1100 ASSFVER
+1100 ASSFTER
-1107 NTGAILAVLNPPKQ
+1107 NASLILSLLNPPKPVDNPG
-1121 TAQTSEGNSDEHTE
+1121 TDVSENHEE
-1135 FVKPQVQSVTVA
+1135 PPVQSVSVA
-1147 DVCKR
+1147 EVCKR
-1152 VPGSPLI
+1152 VTGSPLI
-1159 KNEEDIDSYLDGLRA
+1159 KSEEDVDAFINGLKS
-1174 LLVDEIRSGKV
+1174 LLLSEIRSGKV
-1185 VVK
+1185 VMK

>member
-85 RTVDGVRA
+85 RTVDDVRA
-93 FDYILPKVAN
+93 FDCILPKVED
-103 NPSLHGAMEVART
+103 NPSLHSAMEVARAR
-116 KHPSES
+116 HPSES

-172 KDGHLDAFKQQIQ
+172 KEGHLEAFKQQVDVL
-185 ERCGKPW
+185 CGKPW

-202 TKKIDAAFDDALGN
+202 VKKIDAAFDAALGN

-267 ANNTELMVNLQTV
+267 ANNTDLMVNLQTV

-354 DGMYEKYKDD
+354 DGMYDERKDD

-373 GSKSYKVYSDE
+373 GSKNYKVYSDA
-384 EDFVGTYPFV
+384 EDFVDTYPFV

-437 ANGLDG
+437 ADGLNG
-443 KAPAST
+443 KAPATT
-449 EEQALA
+449 EEEALA

-506 ATPGNLRV
+506 ATAGNLRV

-527 EQNVKDALSNLER
+527 EQNVKDALANLER

-560 IEREIRNTAVSTADI
+560 IEREIRNTSISTADI
-575 EGTIAELVKDAVGSL
+575 EQTVADLVKDAVGSL

-598 FEHAYSFNL
+598 FEHAYTFNL
-607 KVDGNG
+607 KVDGDA
-613 QGIQRNDLTVDIL
+613 QGIQRNDLTIDIL
-626 TSWEEGALAT
+626 TAWDGGSLST
-636 IPAAPKTLSVA
+636 IPSAPKTLSVA
-647 LMGADSLISDIR
+647 LVGADSLISDIR
-659 IYKQTEKYANVHGS
+659 IYKQTEKYANIHGS
-673 SGEVRAAILMDKRD
+673 GTEIRASILMDKRD

-693 AKIREEFTDL
+693 AKIRDEFTDL
-703 LTEARYSAGGAEV
+703 LTEARYSAGGSEV
-716 TDVLSGTGKD
+716 TDTLSGAGKD
-726 ALVSAMS
+726 ALVSGMS

-746 SERITEND
+746 SERITDND
-754 VYSNCVSPQT
+754 VYGNCVSPQV
-764 KLEGALPE
+764 KLGGTLPE

-784 SSGGVVTVGGDGVGS
+784 SSGGVVTVGGDGLAS
-799 LTNHFSKGVYG
+799 LTAYFGKGVYG
-810 WPDIVVR
+810 WPDIAVR

-823 SGVGK
+823 SGAGK

-834 GSLIEK
+834 GSLLEK
-840 IELGNALKKNQDLDK
+840 AELGNVLKKNQDLDK
-855 LVISKVAA
+855 LVVSKVAD
-863 VDTDRLNAIVA
+863 VDANRLNEIIS
-874 GYKALT
+874 GYKILT

-896 KTHLENASEPWRQ
+896 ASYLESASEPWRQ
-909 SESAAASYPFAM
+909 SESAAAGYPFASD
-921 QYNEGLALVRRTA
+921 YSEGLALVRRCI
-934 DALGSN
+934 DSLNSN
-940 WQWIATDFPDHVEE
+940 WQWVATEFPEHVEE
-954 LKDAVE
+954 IARAKE
-960 DMDKMRSFVAG
+960 DMDNMRSFVAG
-971 SQMQQ
+971 SPMQQ
-976 KWVQAKE
+976 KWAQAKE
-983 FLDRGLREALAIDAS
+983 FLDRGLSEARVIDAS
-998 VASDEE
+998 IAGDEQ
-1004 FISEV
+1004 FIAEV
-1009 RRIVEDPDVYKSSD
+1009 RAVVEDPKVYKSSD
-1023 IARINGR
+1023 VARVNGR
-1030 IRKAQNEIADAL
+1030 IKRAQDEIADAL
-1042 ATLKDYERNQIETSR
+1042 ASLKEYERDQLRTSHD
-1057 GEFKS
+1057 EFKS
-1062 TEEFDALD
+1062 TDEYAALD
-1070 AEAQVRLD
+1070 SEQRARLD
-1078 DIFDRAQ
+1078 VLFKGAG
-1085 RELEVA
+1085 RELDNA
-1091 RGAFEIKGF
+1091 RGAYEIKGF
-1100 ASSFVER
+1100 ASSFTER
-1107 NTGAILAVLNPPKQ
+1107 NASLILSLLNPSKLEDSPG
-1121 TAQTSEGNSDEHTE
+1121 TDGSDKREE
-1135 FVKPQVQSVTVA
+1135 PPVQSVSVA
-1147 DVCKR
+1147 EVCKR
-1152 VPGSPLI
+1152 VTGSPLI
-1159 KNEEDIDSYLDGLRA
+1159 KSEEDVDAYISGLKS
-1174 LLVDEIRSGKV
+1174 LLLSEIHSGKV
-1185 VVK
+1185 VMK

>member
-85 RTVDGVRA
+85 RTVEGTRA
-93 FDYILPKVAN
+93 FDYILPKVKD
-103 NPSLHGAMEVART
+103 NPSLHGAMEVARE

-150 NAHLGYFDGDQQHI
+150 NSHLGYFDGDQQHI

-172 KDGHLDAFKQQIQ
+172 REGHLEAFKQQIQ
-185 ERCGKPW
+185 TLCGKPW
-192 EDVRKSAALH
+192 ESVRKSAALH
-202 TKKIDAAFDDALGN
+202 AKQIDAAFDATLGN
-216 PEGTTDNIIRYY
+216 PEGTTDNTIRYY

-267 ANNTELMVNLQTV
+267 ANNTDLMVNLQTV

-335 KTVIKQRLLAKNP
+335 KTVIKQRLLAKKP
-348 DVVPAL
+348 EATPIL
-354 DGMYEKYKDD
+354 DNMYSSYKDD

-373 GSKSYKVYSDE
+373 GSKSYKVYSDA
-384 EDFVGTYPFV
+384 EDFVDTYPFV

-437 ANGLDG
+437 ANGLGG

-527 EQNVKDALSNLER
+527 EHNVKDALSNLER

-560 IEREIRNTAVSTADI
+560 IEREIRNTSISTADI
-575 EGTIAELVKDAVGSL
+575 EATVAELVKDAVGTL
-590 RATYKNGS
+590 RATYKNGA
-598 FEHAYSFNL
+598 FEHVYPFNL
-607 KVDGNG
+607 KVDGNA
-613 QGIQRNDLTVDIL
+613 QGMQRNDLAVDIL
-626 TSWEEGALAT
+626 TSWDEGSLPT
-636 IPAAPKTLSVA
+636 IPAVPKTLSVA

-673 SGEVRAAILMDKRD
+673 SGEIRAAILMDKRD

-693 AKIREEFTDL
+693 SKIRDEFTDL

-716 TDVLSGTGKD
+716 TDLLSGTGKD
-726 ALVSAMS
+726 ALTSAMA
-733 ELIKKSYTGLQQV
+733 ELVKKSYTGLQQV
-746 SERITEND
+746 SEKITDTD
-754 VYSNCVSPQT
+754 VYGNCVSPQARLSGT
-764 KLEGALPE
+764 LPE
-772 YVETLYSQIGML
+772 YVETLYAQIGML
-784 SSGGVVTVGGDGVGS
+784 SSGGVVTVGGDGLSS
-799 LTNHFSKGVYG
+799 LTAHFGKGVYG

-817 NAVAML
+817 NAVALL
-823 SGVGK
+823 SGIGK

-834 GSLIEK
+834 GSLLEK
-840 IELGNALKKNQDLDK
+840 TELGNALKKNQDLDK
-855 LVISKVAA
+855 LVVSKIAD
-863 VDTDRLNAIVA
+863 VDSDRLNEIVS

-880 GTSPAENDAKA
+880 GTSPAENDAKV
-891 IAREL
+891 IGREL
-896 KTHLENASEPWRQ
+896 AAYLANASSPWQ
-909 SESAAASYPFAM
+909 QGESAVTAYPFADD
-921 QYNEGLALVRRTA
+921 YKEGLALVGRVTNS
-934 DALGSN
+934 LESN
-940 WQWIATDFPDHVEE
+940 WQWIVTDFPEHIDEIARA
-954 LKDAVE
+954 KE
-960 DMDKMRSFVAG
+960 DMDKMRSFMAG
-971 SQMQQ
+971 SPMQQ
-976 KWVQAKE
+976 KWTEAKA
-983 FLDRGLREALAIDAS
+983 FLYQGLREARAIDAPI
-998 VASDEE
+998 ADDEE
-1004 FISEV
+1004 FITEV
-1009 RRIVEDPDVYKSSD
+1009 RAAVEDPQVYKSSD
-1023 IARINGR
+1023 IARVSGK
-1030 IRKAQNEIADAL
+1030 IRRAQEEIASQL
-1042 ATLKDYERNQIETSR
+1042 ASLKEHEIEQLKLNHN
-1057 GEFKS
+1057 EFKHID
-1062 TEEFDALD
+1062 EYAALD
-1070 AEAQVRLD
+1070 VDQKTRIDEVFEKAINRLKSAQ
-1078 DIFDRAQ
+1078 
-1085 RELEVA
+1085 
-1091 RGAFEIKGF
+1091 GTYEIKGF
-1100 ASSFVER
+1100 AATFMER
-1107 NTGAILAVLNPPKQ
+1107 NANLLLSLLTPPSIEE
-1121 TAQTSEGNSDEHTE
+1121 ASEADDT
-1135 FVKPQVQSVTVA
+1135 FVPEPAPVQSVSLSEVT
-1147 DVCKR
+1147 KR
-1152 VPGSPLI
+1152 VMGSPFI
-1159 KNEEDIDSYLDGLRA
+1159 KSEDDVDSYIEGLKA
-1174 LLVDEIRSGKV
+1174 ILLNEIRSGKV

>member
-54 VDATGNGAWISG
+54 IDATGNGAWISG

-85 RTVDGVRA
+85 RTVEGTRA
-93 FDYILPKVAN
+93 FDYILPKVKD
-103 NPSLHGAMEVART
+103 NPSLHGAMEVARE

-150 NAHLGYFDGDQQHI
+150 NSHLGYFDGDQQHI

-172 KDGHLDAFKQQIQ
+172 KERHLEAFKQQIQ
-185 ERCGKPW
+185 ALCGKPW
-192 EDVRKSAALH
+192 ESVRKSAALH
-202 TKKIDAAFDDALGN
+202 AKKIDAAFDAALGN

-267 ANNTELMVNLQTV
+267 ANNTDLMVNLQTV

-335 KTVIKQRLLAKNP
+335 KTVIKQRLLAKKP
-348 DVVPAL
+348 EATPIL
-354 DGMYEKYKDD
+354 DNMYSSYKDD

-373 GSKSYKVYSDE
+373 GSKSYKVYSDT
-384 EDFVGTYPFV
+384 EDFVDTYPFV

-437 ANGLDG
+437 ANDLGG
-443 KAPAST
+443 NTPAST

-506 ATPGNLRV
+506 ATAGNLRV

-527 EQNVKDALSNLER
+527 EQNVKDALSKLEH

-560 IEREIRNTAVSTADI
+560 IEREIRNTSISTADI
-575 EGTIAELVKDAVGSL
+575 ENTIAELVKDAVGSL

-598 FEHAYSFNL
+598 FEHVYPFNL
-607 KVDGNG
+607 KVDSNG
-613 QGIQRNDLTVDIL
+613 QGIQRNDLSVDIL
-626 TSWEEGALAT
+626 TTWEEGSLST
-636 IPAAPKTLSVA
+636 IPSAPKTLSVA

-659 IYKQTEKYANVHGS
+659 IYKQTEKYANVHGT

-693 AKIREEFTDL
+693 SKIRDEFTDL

-716 TDVLSGTGKD
+716 TDSLSGTGKD
-726 ALVSAMS
+726 ALTSAMA
-733 ELIKKSYTGLQQV
+733 ELVKKSYTGLQQV
-746 SERITEND
+746 SERITDTD
-754 VYSNCVSPQT
+754 VCGNCVSPQT
-764 KLEGALPE
+764 KLGGTLPE

-784 SSGGVVTVGGDGVGS
+784 SSGGVVTVGGDGLSS
-799 LTNHFSKGVYG
+799 LTAYFGKGVYG

-823 SGVGK
+823 SGIGK
-828 IEVRRA
+828 IEIRRA
-834 GSLIEK
+834 GSLLEK
-840 IELGNALKKNQDLDK
+840 TELGNALKKNQDLDK
-855 LVISKVAA
+855 LVVTRVAD
-863 VDTDRLNAIVA
+863 VDADKLNEIVS

-896 KTHLENASEPWRQ
+896 SAYLENTSSPWQQ
-909 SESAAASYPFAM
+909 SESAATAYPFATD
-921 QYNEGLALVRRTA
+921 YKEGLALIRRVIDSLNA
-934 DALGSN
+934 N
-940 WQWIATDFPDHVEE
+940 WQWIATDFPEHVDEIA
-954 LKDAVE
+954 LVKE
-960 DMDKMRSFVAG
+960 DMDKMRTFVAG
-971 SQMQQ
+971 SPMQQ
-976 KWVQAKE
+976 KWTDAKA
-983 FLDRGLREALAIDAS
+983 FLDKGLREARVVDAPI
-998 VASDEE
+998 ADDDE
-1004 FISEV
+1004 FIAEV
-1009 RRIVEDPDVYKSSD
+1009 RNVVEDPQVYKSSE
-1023 IARINGR
+1023 IARVSGR
-1030 IRKAQNEIADAL
+1030 IRRAQDEISSQL
-1042 ATLKDYERNQIETSR
+1042 ASLKEHEMDQLKLNHN
-1057 GEFKS
+1057 EFKRM
-1062 TEEFDALD
+1062 EEYAALD
-1070 AEAQVRLD
+1070 ADQKMRIDEVFEKAIDELNGAQS
-1078 DIFDRAQ
+1078 AY
-1085 RELEVA
+1085 
-1091 RGAFEIKGF
+1091 EIKDF
-1100 ASSFVER
+1100 TATFMER
-1107 NTGAILAVLNPPKQ
+1107 NASCLLTLLNRPCLVEDPGSGGVVEPDP
-1121 TAQTSEGNSDEHTE
+1121 T
-1135 FVKPQVQSVTVA
+1135 PVQSVTVSEIS
-1147 DVCKR
+1147 KR
-1152 VPGSPLI
+1152 VACSPFI
-1159 KNEEDIDSYLDGLRA
+1159 TDEEDVDSYIEGLRTI
-1174 LLVDEIRSGKV
+1174 LLNEIRSGRV